1 MCEKFAKI
9 VENYDIKIKI
19 MKLPN
24 KIRAFVMEL
33 ENHTYIIVNESLS
46 EKEREKAFYTRTF
59 AH

>member
-46 EKEREKAFYTRTF
+46 EKEQEKAFYTRTF

>member
-9 VENYDIKIKI
+9 VENYDIEIKI

-24 KIRAFVMEL
+24 KIRAFVLEL

-46 EKEREKAFYTRTF
+46 EEEREKAFYTRTF